1 MKLFE
6 DIKCMLTVD
15 KNIYLWNA
23 VLLIYHLVHAIK
35 KKKAGKSYFITCL
48 HRAPE
53 FSSLMYLARNWYQ
66 IVFKK
71 LVKVL
76 CEAGETVNKL

>member
-1 MKLFE
+1 MPF
-6 DIKCMLTVD
+6 
-15 KNIYLWNA
+15 
-23 VLLIYHLVHAIK
+23 

-53 FSSLMYLARNWYQ
+53 FSPLMYPARNPHQ

-76 CEAGETVNKL
+76 CEAGETFNKL